1 MSGVLSRVIGM
12 ASSVAGALRQG
23 ARGGAGN
30 VAKKGGVE
38 RQVDEVVNI
47 LAPGPLTTNRFTA
60 AEMDAASDA
69 IERARHAWKESRR
82 AGALLEEAM
91 GRSGGRAA

>member
-1 MSGVLSRVIGM
+1 
-12 ASSVAGALRQG
+12 
-23 ARGGAGN
+23 
-30 VAKKGGVE
+30 
-38 RQVDEVVNI
+38 
-47 LAPGPLTTNRFTA
+47 
-60 AEMDAASDA
+60 MDAASDA

>member
-1 MSGVLSRVIGM
+1 M

-30 VAKKGGVE
+30 VAKKTGVE

-47 LAPGPLTTNRFTA
+47 LAPGPLATNRFTA
-60 AEMDAASDA
+60 DEMDAASDA

>member
-1 MSGVLSRVIGM
+1 M

-30 VAKKGGVE
+30 VAKKTGVE

-47 LAPGPLTTNRFTA
+47 LAPGPLATNRFTA
-60 AEMDAASDA
+60 DEMDA
-69 IERARHAWKESRR
+69 ERRHRAREARVEGEQTRGCVARGGH
-82 AGALLEEAM
+82 GAFRGTRGVSEATTP
-91 GRSGGRAA
+91 R

>member
-12 ASSVAGALRQG
+12 ASSVAGALRRG

-30 VAKKGGVE
+30 VAKKTGVE

-47 LAPGPLTTNRFTA
+47 LAPGPLA
-60 AEMDAASDA
+60 DEMDAASDA

-82 AGALLEEAM
+82 AGTLLEEAM

>member
-1 MSGVLSRVIGM
+1 M
-12 ASSVAGALRQG
+12 ASSVTSALRRG

-30 VAKKGGVE
+30 VAKKTGVE

-60 AEMDAASDA
+60 D
-69 IERARHAWKESRR
+69 
-82 AGALLEEAM
+82 
-91 GRSGGRAA
+91 

>member
-1 MSGVLSRVIGM
+1 M
-12 ASSVAGALRQG
+12 ASSVAGALRRG
-23 ARGGAGN
+23 ARGGAAGN

-47 LAPGPLTTNRFTA
+47 LAPGPLATNRFTA
-60 AEMDAASDA
+60 GEMDAASDA
-69 IERARHAWKESRR
+69 IERARHAWKQSRR